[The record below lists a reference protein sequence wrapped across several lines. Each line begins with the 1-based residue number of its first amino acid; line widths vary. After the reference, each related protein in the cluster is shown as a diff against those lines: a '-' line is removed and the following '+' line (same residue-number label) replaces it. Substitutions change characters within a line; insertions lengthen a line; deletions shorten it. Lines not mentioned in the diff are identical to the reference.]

1 MWDVENMSKDI
12 EIDGLIL
19 KSDPCRALDLLKAIA
34 VSLVEKNSCN
44 NQTILAVSLVPS
56 IIESARELIL
66 PFFENYM
73 FADADKYKFR
83 SYENHFTYD
92 RLTGAYDYDESYLKL
107 VEKSKK
113 RKGCIQD
120 NIDYIAETSK
130 YLDVDLYDLGYCL
143 FIYIVAKTNSLICQK
158 HKGYRDVINSF
169 NNLMSAEFYL
179 LYDYETIA
187 DCRYYK
193 YEKDIQNTLR
203 EMNRYKNLKID
214 ERIKRNEF
222 VSAINTAI
230 KTITYDLN
238 YKTAFVLI

>member
-1 MWDVENMSKDI
+1 MSKDI

-73 FADADKYKFR
+73 FADADNYKFR
-83 SYENHFTYD
+83 SYEHHFTYD
-92 RLTGAYDYDESYLKL
+92 RLTGVYDYDESYLKL

-113 RKGCIQD
+113 RKGYIQD

-130 YLDVDLYDLGYCL
+130 YLDDNLYNLGYSL
-143 FIYIVAKTNSLICQK
+143 FMYIVAKTNSLVCKK
-158 HKGYRDVINSF
+158 HKGYRDVIDSF
-169 NNLMSAEFYL
+169 NDLMSAEFYL
-179 LYDYETIA
+179 LYNYETMV
-187 DCRYYK
+187 DCEYYK
-193 YEKDIQNTLR
+193 HEKDIQNTLK
-203 EMNRYKNLKID
+203 EMNKYRNLKID

-222 VSAINTAI
+222 ISAINTAI
-230 KTITYDLN
+230 KTIIDDLN

>member
-1 MWDVENMSKDI
+1 MSKDI

-66 PFFENYM
+66 PFFENYV
-73 FADADKYKFR
+73 FVDADKYKFR

-130 YLDVDLYDLGYCL
+130 YLDGDLYDLGYSL
-143 FIYIVAKTNSLICQK
+143 FMYIVAKTNSLVCKK

-169 NNLMSAEFYL
+169 GNLVSAELYL
-179 LYDYETIA
+179 LYDYEA
-187 DCRYYK
+187 MVDCGYYK
-193 YEKDIQNTLR
+193 HEKDIQNTLK
-203 EMNRYKNLKID
+203 EMNKYRNLKID

-222 VSAINTAI
+222 ISAINTTI
-230 KTITYDLN
+230 KTIIDDLN
-238 YKTAFVLI
+238 YKTALVLI

>member
-1 MWDVENMSKDI
+1 MSKDI

-73 FADADKYKFR
+73 FADADNYKFR
-83 SYENHFTYD
+83 SYEHHFTYD
-92 RLTGAYDYDESYLKL
+92 RLTGVYDYDESYLKL

-113 RKGCIQD
+113 RKGYIQD

-130 YLDVDLYDLGYCL
+130 YLDDNLYNLGYSL
-143 FIYIVAKTNSLICQK
+143 FMYIVAKTNSLVCKK
-158 HKGYRDVINSF
+158 HKGYRDVIDSF
-169 NNLMSAEFYL
+169 NDLMSAEFYL
-179 LYDYETIA
+179 LYNYETMV
-187 DCRYYK
+187 DCEYYK
-193 YEKDIQNTLR
+193 HEKDIQNTLK
-203 EMNRYKNLKID
+203 EMNKYRNLKID

-222 VSAINTAI
+222 ISAINTAI
-230 KTITYDLN
+230 KTIIDDLN
-238 YKTAFVLI
+238 YKTAFVLV

>member
-1 MWDVENMSKDI
+1 MSKDI
-12 EIDGLIL
+12 EMDGLIL

-73 FADADKYKFR
+73 FVDADKYKFR

-92 RLTGAYDYDESYLKL
+92 RLTGTYDYDESYLQL
-107 VEKSKK
+107 VEKIKK

-130 YLDVDLYDLGYCL
+130 YLDGDLYDLGYCL
-143 FIYIVAKTNSLICQK
+143 FMYIVAKINSLICQK
-158 HKGYRDVINSF
+158 HKGYRSVINSF
-169 NNLMSAEFYL
+169 NNLTSAEFYF
-179 LYDYETIA
+179 LYNYKAMAED
-187 DCRYYK
+187 RYYK
-193 YEKDIQNTLR
+193 YEKDIQNTLKKISKYR
-203 EMNRYKNLKID
+203 NLKID

-222 VSAINTAI
+222 ISAINTAI
-230 KTITYDLN
+230 KIIIDDLN
-238 YKTAFVLI
+238 YETTFVSI

>member
-1 MWDVENMSKDI
+1 MSKDI

-73 FADADKYKFR
+73 FADADNYKFR
-83 SYENHFTYD
+83 SYEHHFTYD
-92 RLTGAYDYDESYLKL
+92 RLTGVYDYDESYLKL

-113 RKGCIQD
+113 RKGYIQD
-120 NIDYIAETSK
+120 NIDYIAEASK
-130 YLDVDLYDLGYCL
+130 YLDGDLYDLGYSL
-143 FIYIVAKTNSLICQK
+143 FMYIVAKTNSLVCKK
-158 HKGYRDVINSF
+158 HKGYRDVIDSF
-169 NNLMSAEFYL
+169 NDLMSAEFYL
-179 LYDYETIA
+179 LYNYETMV
-187 DCRYYK
+187 DCEYYK
-193 YEKDIQNTLR
+193 HEKDMQNTLK
-203 EMNRYKNLKID
+203 EMNKYRNLKID

-222 VSAINTAI
+222 ISAINTAI
-230 KTITYDLN
+230 KTIIDDLN
-238 YKTAFVLI
+238 YKTAFVLV